1 MSSIRKIESSRAN
14 GARSRGPV
22 TESGKLIASQN
33 ARRHALLARIVLLEN
48 ESPDGFA
55 EVMTDHLERF
65 QPADSVELGMVEEM
79 AAAWWRMRRAWS
91 IETQLLNDC
100 FDFTEPGDGT
110 RQLAAAF
117 KNPDDSH
124 GLALLHRYEARL
136 HNMYHR
142 VLKNLLLL
150 QTSNVPNEP
159 NPISEHSGPQPPAPE
174 PPARTRS
181 HRSHLSRRAKRTQS
195 HFRTLRDRPR

>member
-1 MSSIRKIESSRAN
+1 MSSIRRIESSRAN
-14 GARSRGPV
+14 GARSHGPV
-22 TESGKLIASQN
+22 TESGKLTSSEN
-33 ARRHALLARIVLLEN
+33 ARRHGLLADIVLLKN
-48 ESPDGFA
+48 ESSDGFA
-55 EVMTDHLERF
+55 EVMTDHLARF
-65 QPADSVELGMVEEM
+65 QPADSVEFGFIEEM
-79 AAAWWRMRRAWS
+79 VATWWRLRRAWS

-136 HNMYHR
+136 HNMYYR

-150 QTSNVPNEP
+150 QIPNAPNEP
-159 NPISEHSGPQPPAPE
+159 NPISEHSATGGPAGGPCV
-174 PPARTRS
+174 
-181 HRSHLSRRAKRTQS
+181 
-195 HFRTLRDRPR
+195 

>member
-14 GARSRGPV
+14 GARSHGPV
-22 TESGKLIASQN
+22 TESGKLTSSQN
-33 ARRHALLARIVLLEN
+33 ARRHALLADIVLLKN

-55 EVMTDHLERF
+55 EVMTDHLARF
-65 QPADSVELGMVEEM
+65 QPADSVEFGFIEKMV
-79 AAAWWRMRRAWS
+79 ATWWRLRRAWS

-124 GLALLHRYEARL
+124 GLALLHRYETRL
-136 HNMYHR
+136 HNM
-142 VLKNLLLL
+142 L
-150 QTSNVPNEP
+150 QTTRVPNEP
-159 NPISEHSGPQPPAPE
+159 NPISEHQSPAP
-174 PPARTRS
+174 
-181 HRSHLSRRAKRTQS
+181 
-195 HFRTLRDRPR
+195 